1 MTGFLAR
8 SDVLPWGRIPHT
20 RMHVARPSFRDELDV
35 LIAEGSV
42 APNHVLA
49 SGLRRSYGDSCING
63 DGAMI
68 DMTGLDHFVSFDRS
82 TGLLVAEAGVSLAE
96 ILKLIVPAGY
106 FLPVTPGTKFVTL
119 GGAVANDVHGKN
131 HHRAGTIGRWIR
143 QLDVKRSDGEERSL
157 SQDDTT
163 GAFAA
168 TIGGLGLT
176 GVITRVALQLMPIAS
191 ANMDVETIRFRNLS
205 EFFALAAES
214 EASHEY
220 TVAWVDCLASGSAL
234 GRGVFTRARHGNDGQ
249 LQVHSG
255 AGPSVPLDAP
265 GFLLNRWSLTAFNE
279 MYYRLAGRPTQVRTP
294 YNPFFYPLDAIAGW
308 NRLYGRRG
316 FYQYQSAVPPTDAEA
331 VTAEMLR
338 TIAETGQGSF
348 LAVLKTFGDARSP
361 GLLSFPMEGTT
372 LALDFANHGPP
383 TLALLDKLDA
393 IVREAGGRLYPAKDG
408 RLPSAMFQAGY
419 PALERF
425 RSHIDPGMSST
436 FWRRMNL

>member
-8 SDVLPWGRIPHT
+8 SDVLPWGRIPRT
-20 RMHVARPSFRDELDV
+20 RVRMARPSFRDELDA
-35 LIAEGSV
+35 LIADGS
-42 APNHVLA
+42 AAQNHLLA

-63 DGAMI
+63 SGTMI

-82 TGLLVAEAGVSLAE
+82 AGLLVAEAGVSLAE

-106 FLPVTPGTKFVTL
+106 FLPVSPGTKFVTL

-131 HHRAGTIGRWIR
+131 HHLAGTIGRWIHR
-143 QLDVKRSDGEERSL
+143 LDVKRSDGEERSL
-157 SQDDTT
+157 SRDDTT

-176 GVITRVALQLMPIAS
+176 GVITRIALQLMPVAS
-191 ANMDVETIRFRNLS
+191 TNMDVETIRFSNLS
-205 EFFALAAES
+205 EFFALASES

-220 TVAWVDCLASGSAL
+220 TVAWVDCLARGGAL
-234 GRGVFTRARHGNDGQ
+234 GRGIFTRARHGTDGE
-249 LQVHSG
+249 LRVHSTE
-255 AGPSVPLDAP
+255 GPSVPLDAP
-265 GFLLNRWSLTAFNE
+265 GFLLNRWSLSTFNE
-279 MYYRLAGRPTQVRTP
+279 IYYRLAGRTRQATTS

-316 FYQYQSAVPPTDAEA
+316 FYQYQSVVPPTDAEA

-348 LAVLKTFGDARSP
+348 LAVLKTFGDIPSP
-361 GLLSFPMEGTT
+361 GLLSFPMKGTT
-372 LALDFANHGPP
+372 LALDFANHGPT
-383 TLALLDKLDA
+383 TLSLLDKLDA

-419 PALERF
+419 PALEQF
-425 RSHIDPGMSST
+425 RPHIDPGMSST